1 MKQRN
6 QEVITS
12 PKGEQSCLHVKHETG
27 LDIYI
32 MEMPDYHSSY
42 ALFGTK
48 YGSVNTMFRL
58 DGEADYAQVPEGI
71 AHFLEHK
78 LFENE
83 DTGAFEQYAKT
94 GAIANAYTSFDRTAY
109 LFMCSENFNPSL
121 EILLNFVQHP
131 YFTQET
137 VDKEQGII
145 AQEIRMNED
154 EPGWKLF
161 FNSLKCMY
169 QKHPVRIGIAGTV
182 ESIQEID
189 ADLLYRCYHTFYNLH
204 NMTLSIAG
212 NVKAEEILE
221 ICDRLLLPSED
232 HKLEEV
238 YPDEPYEVY
247 QHEVIDTAPVGV
259 PLFSLDF
266 KLRPKSGETLLRAE
280 MLAELTMDTLFNSS
294 TEIYQQMLEENLI
307 NFGFGVDAPF
317 TGNGYFSVGIGGE
330 SRNPRE
336 VRKRVFE
343 VIRNAKDNGFD
354 KQAFERLRKAKYGN
368 MIRSMNSVES
378 NASMMLDCYMC
389 GIRPFTPVSVLSEIT
404 YEEALQFLRDEIDTE
419 NTVLSVVHA
428 QGDEIL

>member
-1 MKQRN
+1 MKQ
-6 QEVITS
+6 EIITC
-12 PKGEQSCLHVKHETG
+12 PYDGQNCLHVKHQTG

-32 MEMPDYHSSY
+32 MEMPDFHSAY
-42 ALFGTK
+42 ALFGTR

-58 DGEADYAQVPEGI
+58 DGEPDFAQVPEGI

-121 EILLNFVQHP
+121 EILLNFVQNP

-161 FNSLKCMY
+161 FNSLKSMY
-169 QKHPVRIGIAGTV
+169 HAHPVRIGIAGTV
-182 ESIQEID
+182 ESIQKID

-204 NMTLSIAG
+204 NMTLCIAG
-212 NVKAEEILE
+212 NVHADEILE
-221 ICDRLLLPSED
+221 ICDRLLIQNED

-238 YPDEPYEVY
+238 YPEEPYEVV
-247 QHEVIDTAPVGV
+247 QHEIIDTAPVGV

-266 KLRPKSGETLLRAE
+266 KLKPKSDYALVKAE
-280 MLAELTMDTLFNSS
+280 LLAELSLDALFSPS

-307 NFGFGVDAPF
+307 NFGFGVDSAF
-317 TGNGYFSVGIGGE
+317 SGNGYFSIGIGGE
-330 SRNPRE
+330 SRNPRA
-336 VRKRVFE
+336 VREKIFE
-343 VIRNAKDNGFD
+343 EIQKAKQNGFD
-354 KQAFERLRKAKYGN
+354 KQAFERLKKSKYGS

-378 NASMMLDCYMC
+378 NASMMLECYMYK
-389 GIRPFTPVSVLSEIT
+389 IKPFEQIAALAEVT
-404 YEEALQFLRDEIDTE
+404 YEEALQFLRDEIDIE
-419 NTVLSVVHA
+419 NSVLSIVHA
-428 QGDEIL
+428 QEDTV

>member
-1 MKQRN
+1 MSERM
-6 QEVITS
+6 QEIIAAS
-12 PKGEQSCLHVKHETG
+12 RGGQSCLHVKHQTG

-32 MEMPDYHSSY
+32 MEMPDFHSAY

-58 DGEADYAQVPEGI
+58 NGEQDFAQVPEGI

-169 QKHPVRIGIAGTV
+169 HKHPVRIGIAGTV
-182 ESIQEID
+182 ESIQEIN

-204 NMTLSIAG
+204 NMVLSVAG
-212 NVKAEEILE
+212 NIKAEEVLE
-221 ICDRLLLPSED
+221 ICDRLLIPCED
-232 HKLEEV
+232 HKLEQVFPE
-238 YPDEPYEVY
+238 EPYEVY

-266 KLRPKSGETLLRAE
+266 KLKPKSGTELLKAE
-280 MLAELTMDTLFNSS
+280 LLAELALDTLFCAS
-294 TEIYQQMLEENLI
+294 TEIYQTMLEENLI
-307 NFGFGVDAPF
+307 NFGFGVDSPF
-317 TGNGYFSVGIGGE
+317 TGNGFFTVGIGGE

-336 VRKRVFE
+336 VRRRIFE
-343 VIRNAKDNGFD
+343 VIENAKKNGFD
-354 KQAFERLRKAKYGN
+354 QQAFERLRKAKYGN
-368 MIRSMNSVES
+368 LIRSMDSVES

-389 GIRPFTPVSVLSEIT
+389 GIRPFTPAAVLAEVT

-428 QGDEIL
+428 PEDEI

>member
-1 MKQRN
+1 MSERI
-6 QEVITS
+6 QEIIAD
-12 PKGEQSCLHVKHETG
+12 PQGGQSCLHVKHQTG

-32 MEMPDYHSSY
+32 MEMPDFHSAY

-58 DGEADYAQVPEGI
+58 DGEQDFAQVPEGI

-182 ESIQEID
+182 ESIQEIN

-204 NMTLSIAG
+204 NMVLSVAG
-212 NVKAEEILE
+212 NIKAEEVLE
-221 ICDRLLLPSED
+221 ICDRLLIPSED
-232 HKLEEV
+232 HKLEHVFPE
-238 YPDEPYEVY
+238 EPYEVY

-266 KLRPKSGETLLRAE
+266 KLKPKSGAELLKSE
-280 MLAELTMDTLFNSS
+280 LLAELAFDTLFSAS
-294 TEIYQQMLEENLI
+294 TEIYQTMLEENLI
-307 NFGFGVDAPF
+307 NFGFGADSPF
-317 TGNGYFSVGIGGE
+317 TGNGFFTVGVGGE

-336 VRKRVFE
+336 VRRRVFE
-343 VIRNAKDNGFD
+343 VIENAKKNGFD
-354 KQAFERLRKAKYGN
+354 QQAFERLRKAKYGS
-368 MIRSMNSVES
+368 MIRSLNSVES

-389 GIRPFTPVSVLSEIT
+389 GIRPFAPASVLAGIT
-404 YEEALQFLRDEIDTE
+404 YQEALQFLRDEINTE

-428 QGDEIL
+428 PEDEI

>member
-1 MKQRN
+1 
-6 QEVITS
+6 
-12 PKGEQSCLHVKHETG
+12 
-27 LDIYI
+27 
-32 MEMPDYHSSY
+32 
-42 ALFGTK
+42 
-48 YGSVNTMFRL
+48 
-58 DGEADYAQVPEGI
+58 
-71 AHFLEHK
+71 
-78 LFENE
+78 
-83 DTGAFEQYAKT
+83 
-94 GAIANAYTSFDRTAY
+94 
-109 LFMCSENFNPSL
+109 
-121 EILLNFVQHP
+121 
-131 YFTQET
+131 
-137 VDKEQGII
+137 
-145 AQEIRMNED
+145 
-154 EPGWKLF
+154 
-161 FNSLKCMY
+161 MY

>member
-1 MKQRN
+1 MH
-6 QEVITS
+6 QEMIPS
-12 PKGEQSCLHVKHETG
+12 PYDGQNCLHVKHPTG

-32 MEMPDYHSSY
+32 MEMPDFHSAY
-42 ALFGTK
+42 ALFGTR

-58 DGEADYAQVPEGI
+58 DGEPDFAQVPEGI

-161 FNSLKCMY
+161 FNSLKSMY
-169 QKHPVRIGIAGTV
+169 HAHPVRIGIAGTV
-182 ESIQEID
+182 ESIQKID

-204 NMTLSIAG
+204 NMTLCIAG
-212 NVKAEEILE
+212 NVHADEILE
-221 ICDRLLLPSED
+221 ICDRLLIQNED

-238 YPDEPYEVY
+238 YPEEPYEVV
-247 QHEVIDTAPVGV
+247 QHEVVDIAPVGV

-266 KLRPKSGETLLRAE
+266 KLNPKSGRELVKAE
-280 MLAELTMDTLFNSS
+280 LLAELCLDALFSPS
-294 TEIYQQMLEENLI
+294 TQIYQQMLEENLI
-307 NFGFGVDAPF
+307 NFGFGVDSAF
-317 TGNGYFSVGIGGE
+317 SGNGYFSIGIGGE
-330 SRNPRE
+330 SRNPRA
-336 VRKRVFE
+336 VRERIFE
-343 VIRNAKDNGFD
+343 EIQKAKQNGFD
-354 KQAFERLRKAKYGN
+354 KQAFERLKKTKYGSLV
-368 MIRSMNSVES
+368 RSMNSVES
-378 NASMMLDCYMC
+378 NASMMLECYMYK
-389 GIRPFTPVSVLSEIT
+389 INPFEQISVLAEIT
-404 YEEALQFLRDEIDTE
+404 YEEALQFLKDEIDIQ
-419 NTVLSVVHA
+419 NSVLSIVHA
-428 QGDEIL
+428 QEDAV

>member
-1 MKQRN
+1 MKERK
-6 QEVITS
+6 QEIIAS
-12 PKGEQSCLHVKHETG
+12 PEGGQSCLHVEHETG
-27 LDIYI
+27 LHIYI
-32 MEMPDYHSSY
+32 MEMPEYHSAF

-58 DGEADYAQVPEGI
+58 DGEQDFAQVPEGI

-83 DTGAFEQYAKT
+83 DTGAFEQYAQT

-169 QKHPVRIGIAGTV
+169 HQHPVRIGIAGTV
-182 ESIQEID
+182 ESIRKIN

-204 NMTLSIAG
+204 NMVLSVAG
-212 NVKAEEILE
+212 NVKAEEVLE
-221 ICDRLLLPSED
+221 ICDRLLLPCED
-232 HKLEEV
+232 HKLEQVFPE
-238 YPDEPYEVY
+238 EPYEVY

-266 KLRPKSGETLLRAE
+266 KLKPKSGTELLKAE
-280 MLAELTMDTLFNSS
+280 MLAELALDTLFSSS
-294 TEIYQQMLEENLI
+294 TEIYQTMLEENLI
-307 NFGFGVDAPF
+307 NFEFGVDSPF
-317 TGNGYFSVGIGGE
+317 TGNGFFTVGLGGE

-336 VRKRVFE
+336 VRKRIFE
-343 VIRNAKDNGFD
+343 VIENAKKNGFD
-354 KQAFERLRKAKYGN
+354 RTAFERLRKVKYGTL
-368 MIRSMNSVES
+368 IRSMNSVDS

-389 GIRPFTPVSVLSEIT
+389 GIQPFVPISVLAGIT
-404 YEEALQFLRDEIDTE
+404 YEEALQFLREEIDTE

-428 QGDEIL
+428 PEEKI